1 MRRMNATISPLVAR
15 PSVLEPGAGP
25 RRWLTVLL
33 AVEGLAAL
41 AGTITFAIMAPDAGH
56 FLAASGPSSLTGT
69 VTVLLLA
76 GLSAVIAVMAFSVA
90 GSVMRRRSGA
100 LTAAAG
106 VQATIGFC
114 ALVAGLVGGFD
125 QQIVAGALVAAVGLV
140 LSGVAGR
147 AASR

>member
-1 MRRMNATISPLVAR
+1 MNATISPPLAR

-25 RRWLTVLL
+25 RRWLTLLL

-56 FLAASGPSSLTGT
+56 FLAANGPSSMTGT

-76 GLSAVIAVMAFSVA
+76 GLSVVISVMAFSVA
-90 GSVMRRRSGA
+90 GSVMRRRTGA
-100 LTAAAG
+100 LTSAAG
-106 VQATIGFC
+106 VQAAIGFS

-125 QQIVAGALVAAVGLV
+125 QQIIAGALVAAVGLA
-140 LSGVAGR
+140 LAGFAGR
-147 AASR
+147 DRPVAAP